1 MEERFTQKNYQ
12 KSNYIRLAYNTIA
25 MRLFFIKIMLLGL
38 AVQVYSQTHF
48 IKIIDYDSLSQSSQQ
63 ILKAKDG
70 GYLVGFYQ
78 TCDDLQ
84 NICSGILK
92 MDEAGKITKK
102 IKIEKFSNNPNSI
115 MIDGDKIL
123 LTGEEY
129 YVDDVQGNKFQVYE
143 LDSTL
148 AIQKS
153 YFVKDEN
160 RSHVNMFQLANT
172 KWNGKTIIC
181 GSGSNSVNSGNRGL
195 IFIYNADKNK
205 LDTLL
210 KIDHLTGNIIPW
222 ETYVD
227 RDNNLTVH
235 FQIHDWVTK
244 QRYESYMKFD
254 TTYKKI
260 KEWRNSHKY
269 LSNAIPWGFEDR
281 AGNIIMSTQND
292 RDHADDDISAISK
305 DSSLTWKMSWD
316 VRLNELSQKARYIDR
331 LRPTKNGDVV
341 GVGRYSVA
349 LSSPPY
355 MQSVPC
361 IFRVDQNGQL
371 LWLKVYYKNQTYP
384 TTNPDIKYY
393 VQGGFSD
400 VIEADNGDLIA
411 VGRIHNTL
419 DYDPRV
425 FGPRRDW
432 DIIIARL
439 GADGCLEPGCS
450 ELNIINTLTTPITE
464 VTQTDFNVNI
474 YPNPLA
480 GEQITVDIQMEQA
493 SQKLELDIHD
503 LTGRLISK
511 VKVTTGENK
520 ISIPQAGYYIIKVT
534 SDGKVMYSNKV
545 VRI

>member
-12 KSNYIRLAYNTIA
+12 KYNYIRLAYNTIA
-25 MRLFFIKIMLLGL
+25 MRLFFIKIMILGL
-38 AVQVYSQTHF
+38 VVQVYSQTHF

-92 MDEAGKITKK
+92 MDEKGKITKK

-115 MIDGDKIL
+115 MIDGNKIL

-148 AIQKS
+148 VIQKS
-153 YFVKDEN
+153 YFVKDDN
-160 RSHVNMFQLANT
+160 NPYINMFQVSNT
-172 KWNGKTIIC
+172 KWNGKKVIA
-181 GSGSNSVNSGNRGL
+181 GSGNKANAGSRGL
-195 IFIYNADKNK
+195 IFIYNNENK
-205 LDTLL
+205 LDTLI
-210 KIDHLTGNIIPW
+210 KIDHLVGNMAPI
-222 ETYVD
+222 EAYVD
-227 RDNNLTVH
+227 KDNHLTVH
-235 FQIHDWVTK
+235 LTIHDWVTK

-316 VRLNELSQKARYIDR
+316 VSLYELSQKARYIDR

-355 MQSVPC
+355 MQSVPF
-361 IFRVDQNGQL
+361 IFRVDKNGQL

-384 TTNPDIKYY
+384 TTNPEIKYY
-393 VQGGFSD
+393 LQGGFSD

-450 ELNIINTLTTPITE
+450 ELNIINPLTTPVIDLAQTE
-464 VTQTDFNVNI
+464 ININI
-474 YPNPLA
+474 YPNPA
-480 GEQITVDIQMEQA
+480 SSEEITVDIQMEQA
-493 SQKLELDIHD
+493 SQNLELDIYD

-511 VKVTTGENK
+511 AKVTTGQNK
-520 ISIPQAGYYIIKVT
+520 ISIPQAGYYLIKVT
-534 SDGKVMYSNKV
+534 SDGKVVYSNKIV
-545 VRI
+545 KI

>member
-1 MEERFTQKNYQ
+1 
-12 KSNYIRLAYNTIA
+12 
-25 MRLFFIKIMLLGL
+25 MRLFLIKLMLLSL
-38 AVQVYSQTHF
+38 VVQVYSQTHF

-92 MDEAGKITKK
+92 MDETGKITKK

-129 YVDDVQGNKFQVYE
+129 YVDDVQQNKFQVYE
-143 LDSTL
+143 LDTSLT
-148 AIQKS
+148 ITKS
-153 YFVKDEN
+153 YFVKDDN
-160 RSHVNMFQLANT
+160 NLFFNMFQLSNT
-172 KWNGKTIIC
+172 KWNDKLVIA
-181 GSGSNSVNSGNRGL
+181 GSGNKANVGSRGL
-195 IFIYNADKNK
+195 IFIYNDENM
-205 LDTLL
+205 LDTLI
-210 KIDHLTGNIIPW
+210 KIDHLVGNIGPW

-260 KEWRNSHKY
+260 KEWRNSYKY
-269 LSNAIPWGFEDR
+269 SDAIPWGFEHKN
-281 AGNIIMSTQND
+281 GNIIITTDIDGASSIN
-292 RDHADDDISAISK
+292 DISAVSK
-305 DSSLTWKMSWD
+305 DSSIMWKMRWNAMWLHEYNYQS
-316 VRLNELSQKARYIDR
+316 RAIDR
-331 LRPTKNGDVV
+331 LRPAKNGDIL
-341 GVGRYSVA
+341 GVGRYSNNLA
-349 LSSPPY
+349 GSPYLQYLPF
-355 MQSVPC
+355 
-361 IFRVDQNGQL
+361 IFRVDKNGKL

-493 SQKLELDIHD
+493 SQKLELDILD
-503 LTGRLISK
+503 LTGRLISQ
-511 VKVTTGENK
+511 VKVTTGQNK
-520 ISIPQAGYYIIKVT
+520 VSIPQAGYYLIKVT
-534 SDGKVMYSNKV
+534 SDGKVVYSNKIV
-545 VRI
+545 KI